1 VKLGLWGSSTP
12 EEAVAVLRAAREA
25 VDGDAL
31 VVAVTYAD
39 AARVPSRPLPP
50 QLLVDAAHRAG
61 VAGCLID
68 TSVKDGRGLLS
79 WLAPDELAAIVAEAH
94 DAGLEMALAGELRA
108 EDLPTVH
115 ASGAD
120 IAGVRSAACR
130 DGRRTAPLDPERIAV
145 LRAVCA
151 DAGSAVGVVDRA

>member
-1 VKLGLWGSSTP
+1 M
-12 EEAVAVLRAAREA
+12 
-25 VDGDAL
+25 
-31 VVAVTYAD
+31 TYAD

-50 QLLVDAAHRAG
+50 RLLVEAAHLAG

-79 WLAPDELAAIVAEAH
+79 WLAADELAEIVADAH
-94 DAGLEMALAGELRA
+94 DAGLEMGLAGQLRA
-108 EDLPTVH
+108 EDLPVIR

-120 IAGVRSAACR
+120 IAGVRSAACL
-130 DGRRTAPLDPERIAV
+130 DGRRTAPLDPERIAL

-151 DAGSAVGVVDRA
+151 EEAPRAPA